1 MSTSRGRT
9 TRKPASA
16 RRRETVG
23 GSESGGWNAV
33 FVGSI
38 VAVVLSLVVLV
49 TVAADS
55 FTGGG
60 GDDQQAAPDP
70 TETETPGSAGT
81 APPTNP
87 AGGSATPP
95 TITPT
100 PGADGAIVVACGD
113 ILAPVDKQHRL
124 PRDCAPNDLK
134 PVPGGPMLRAEAA
147 AALVEMFTAASQAGY
162 TLYVNSGYRSYDEQ
176 AATYQY
182 WVSVSGREYADRTS
196 ARAGHSEHQLG
207 TTADIAARGLELEN
221 FTGTPE
227 AAWLAANSYK
237 FGFII
242 SYPDGKDHITGYAYE
257 PWHVRYVGKDVAQK
271 VKDSGL
277 TLHEYLLR

>member
-60 GDDQQAAPDP
+60 GDHQQAAPDP
-70 TETETPGSAGT
+70 TETATPGSAGT

-124 PRDCAPNDLK
+124 HRDCAPNDLK
-134 PVPGGPMLRAEAA
+134 PVPGGPMLRAEDGLPVRALA
-147 AALVEMFTAASQAGY
+147 RPLRRQGCRAESERQRADPPRVPAALNAVRLRPNPRDATLAGQP
-162 TLYVNSGYRSYDEQ
+162 S
-176 AATYQY
+176 
-182 WVSVSGREYADRTS
+182 
-196 ARAGHSEHQLG
+196 
-207 TTADIAARGLELEN
+207 
-221 FTGTPE
+221 
-227 AAWLAANSYK
+227 
-237 FGFII
+237 
-242 SYPDGKDHITGYAYE
+242 
-257 PWHVRYVGKDVAQK
+257 
-271 VKDSGL
+271 
-277 TLHEYLLR
+277 